1 MWTSLGIAWR
11 EIRNHASF
19 SLFFALNLAVGFS
32 GFVALDAFQRSV
44 SGELAERSRAF
55 LGADLAVTSSRPLRA
70 EEIERFD
77 ALAPPGARVA
87 RVAELF
93 SMLAV
98 GTRSRLV
105 ELHAIDGDFPLRGAI
120 ALAGKGPVGPRDRAT
135 LREQSG
141 IWIDPA
147 LRSQLG
153 LEVGARVRLG
163 GSEFVV
169 QGVVAQDG
177 GRVSSGFSMAPRAYV
192 AWERLEE
199 TGLIALGSRVRH
211 RRLYASD
218 AGPPVAQLADEMRRE
233 RRDLQLQVRSHEEAT
248 QDLIRTFGAVGRYLG
263 LVSLVAIFLACLGS
277 AHLFRAFLV
286 RRLREVAILLSL
298 GASRSHAQLAFL
310 LQLVLL
316 SSLAALFACGLGR
329 LLLPLLADWAG
340 DLAPADFRPEI
351 GLETLALTALIA
363 SLGSVSA
370 CLPLLVR
377 LRGLRPA
384 ELFVEHASP
393 GLERGRAEALTALP
407 ALGFV
412 LSLAVWRAESLWIGG
427 LFTALFVAAG
437 VLWVALALLMLRVFD
452 LRSLRAS
459 LSARIALR
467 ELVRA
472 RAGSVSIFVAIALCT
487 FLVGIPAQ
495 LQGVLER
502 QLEMPERSKLP
513 SLFLFDIQPDQVDS
527 LSAQVARGGM
537 PLERVSPMVR
547 ARLVAVKGEALQTES
562 GGGQPSA
569 FAGDDSEELRRLRV
583 RRYNLSYRSSLGPGE
598 HLLEGR
604 DFDGSYRPER
614 GEPAEMSLEA
624 DFADS
629 LGLGIGDTLRFDVQG
644 VPVLG
649 KVVNLRD
656 VQWNSFQPNFFV
668 IFQPGVLEAAPA
680 VFLASLPQVS
690 TEERDALRESLVR
703 DFPNVSVVDVSRAVR
718 RILGL
723 AEQLHFAIASTAG
736 LSLLVGLLLV
746 YTIASA
752 RARERR
758 WETNLLKVLG
768 ADFSRIRRVMD
779 LEAGLL
785 AGCAVTAGSV
795 GSVLGAAA
803 LSHGVFE
810 ITFLVS
816 WWPVLGA
823 ILFVPMVCVLTARGA
838 TRKVLR
844 ERPLILLRAS

>member
-32 GFVALDAFQRSV
+32 GFVALDAFERSV

-55 LGADLAVTSSRPLRA
+55 LGADLAVTSSRPLLA
-70 EEIERFD
+70 EEVDRFD
-77 ALAPPGARVA
+77 ALVPPDAGVA

-98 GTRSRLV
+98 GPRSRLV
-105 ELHAIDGDFPLRGAI
+105 ELHAIDGDFPLRGAVV
-120 ALAGKGPVGPRDRAT
+120 LENKGPAGPRERVA
-135 LREQSG
+135 LSEQPG
-141 IWIDPA
+141 IWIDPP

-153 LEVGARVRLG
+153 LEVGASVSLG

-169 QGVVAQDG
+169 QGVVARDG

-199 TGLIALGSRVRH
+199 TGLIALGSRVRY

-218 AGPPVAQLADEMRRE
+218 AGPPVDEWAEAMRRE
-233 RRDLQLQVRSHEEAT
+233 QGDPQLQVRSHEEAT

-263 LVSLVAIFLACLGS
+263 LVSLVAIFLACLGA
-277 AHLFRAFLV
+277 AHLFRTFLV

-298 GASRSHAQLAFL
+298 GASRIHAQLAFL

-329 LLLPLLADWAG
+329 LLLPLLSDMAG
-340 DLAPADFRPEI
+340 DLAPAGFRPEI

-384 ELFVEHASP
+384 ELFVEHSSP

-437 VLWVALALLMLRVFD
+437 ALWVALALLMLRVFD
-452 LRSLRAS
+452 RRSLRVS
-459 LSARIALR
+459 LSLRIALR

-472 RAGSVSIFVAIALCT
+472 RVGSVSVFVAIALCS

-502 QLEMPERSKLP
+502 QLEMPEQSKLP

-527 LSAQVARGGM
+527 LIAHVARSGV

-547 ARLVAVKGEALQTES
+547 ARLLAVKGEALQMKPGDGEPA
-562 GGGQPSA
+562 GV
-569 FAGDDSEELRRLRV
+569 AGDPSEERRRLRV
-583 RRYNLSYRSSLGPGE
+583 RRYNLSYRPSMGSGE
-598 HLLEGR
+598 RLLEGR
-604 DFDGSYRPER
+604 DFDGSYRPGG

-649 KVVNLRD
+649 KVVNLRE

-680 VFLASLPQVS
+680 VFLASLPRVS
-690 TEERDALRESLVR
+690 TQERDALRESLVR

-768 ADFSRIRRVMD
+768 ADFPRIRRVMD
-779 LEAGLL
+779 LEVALL
-785 AGCAVTAGSV
+785 SGCAVTACSV

-803 LSHGVFE
+803 LSQGVFE
-810 ITFLVS
+810 SAFVVS
-816 WWPVLGA
+816 GWPVLGA
-823 ILFVPMVCVLTARGA
+823 ILFVPMVCVLTARAA